1 MSLSSLATLISNSV
15 ATIEKAVAD
24 ASKSRQF
31 QQSRHGSSSRPAPVT
46 PHDVL
51 EAVDL
56 IVAACAELTAKV
68 QDSTGFICKHAL
80 GFNVSSAI
88 RVAVEGHIPEIL
100 RPHGTTGLHINQ
112 IAEKCDANSNRLE
125 RILRLLVSH
134 HIFTSPKRG
143 WFANNRHSLA
153 LDTGKLAEE
162 LPKELNSE
170 KYMGPNTLP
179 ALITHSTDEMFK
191 SSSHLTECIL
201 EPSSSRS
208 FFGDQ
213 SPFSHAFETGMDFQ
227 TFLQLSFD
235 QEVRLRRFITA
246 TECLSRIGASDQGL
260 GAYNWATI
268 GNGLLVDVGGGVG
281 HVPLSLARSYPNLRI
296 VLQDRAEVIA
306 QAVTFWQKH
315 FPQAVK
321 SKRVVLEAQN
331 VFDPQKRKG
340 IRVFYVRFVIRE
352 WNDAQAV
359 RILTNLSRASSSST
373 KLILVERTV
382 TNWSQQSVNDC
393 PLQSWEIL
401 KDARI
406 PRNVQSSFC
415 HNEDHPAILEET
427 GRPLIDLLDA
437 QLMLYG
443 PGRERTLE
451 ELILLLRDSNWK
463 VDKISRPGTS
473 SLTQLICVP
482 IIRSDDE
489 EEPTGAWHKKPSTS
503 SVSQEASTSPTS
515 SPKKVKSVLGR
526 LDSTLKAQEKEQ
538 AQDDQDNVSLGN
550 QEHIRPDDQDHA
562 MNDNQGPISQAGV
575 PMIMITS
582 EGGSEATALLNDS
595 NLLAPV
601 TTASSAVNDTQM
613 AVDTPTP
620 TAEPV
625 LHLDEA
631 A

>member
-526 LDSTLKAQEKEQ
+526 LDSNLKAQEKEQ

>member
-15 ATIEKAVAD
+15 ATIERAVAD
-24 ASKSRQF
+24 AAKSRQF

-153 LDTGKLAEE
+153 LDTGKVAEE

-201 EPSSSRS
+201 EPSSSRA

-246 TECLSRIGASDQGL
+246 TECLSQIGASDQGL

-306 QAVTFWQKH
+306 LAVPFWQKH

-382 TNWSQQSVNDC
+382 TNWSQQSVSDC

-427 GRPLIDLLDA
+427 GRPLIDLLGCTGKHS
-437 QLMLYG
+437 LMLYG

-473 SLTQLICVP
+473 SLTQLICIP
-482 IIRSDDE
+482 IIRPEDE
-489 EEPTGAWHKKPSTS
+489 EEPTGAWHKKPSS
-503 SVSQEASTSPTS
+503 SLSQGDHE
-515 SPKKVKSVLGR
+515 
-526 LDSTLKAQEKEQ
+526 E
-538 AQDDQDNVSLGN
+538 VSLGD
-550 QEHIRPDDQDHA
+550 QQDAYQREFKMIVVQDHP
-562 MNDNQGPISQAGV
+562 GPINRTDV

-582 EGGSEATALLNDS
+582 EGDSEVSSMPKDPNITDH
-595 NLLAPV
+595 V
-601 TTASSAVNDTQM
+601 ITESSAINNTQM
-613 AVDTPTP
+613 VAETPISTV
-620 TAEPV
+620 EPAS
-625 LHLDEA
+625 HPDEVA
-631 A
+631 

>member
-15 ATIEKAVAD
+15 ATIERAVAD
-24 ASKSRQF
+24 AAKSRQF

-68 QDSTGFICKHAL
+68 QDIQCLIC
-80 GFNVSSAI
+80 NPSSRRRTYSRNI
-88 RVAVEGHIPEIL
+88 ETSWHHR
-100 RPHGTTGLHINQ
+100 
-112 IAEKCDANSNRLE
+112 IAYQSDCRKCDANSQRLE

-153 LDTGKLAEE
+153 LDTGKVAEE

-246 TECLSRIGASDQGL
+246 TECLSQIGASDQGL
-260 GAYNWATI
+260 GGYNWATI

-306 QAVTFWQKH
+306 LAVPVVLAKH

-382 TNWSQQSVNDC
+382 TNWSQQSVSDC

-473 SLTQLICVP
+473 SLTQLICIP
-482 IIRSDDE
+482 IIRPEDE
-489 EEPTGAWHKKPSTS
+489 EEPTGAWHKKPSSS
-503 SVSQEASTSPTS
+503 SVSQEAPTSPS
-515 SPKKVKSVLGR
+515 ASPKKTKSVLGR
-526 LDSTLKAQEKEQ
+526 LDSTLKAQEKEE
-538 AQDDQDNVSLGN
+538 AQGDHEEVSLGD
-550 QEHIRPDDQDHA
+550 QEHAIKDIQNDVVQDH
-562 MNDNQGPISQAGV
+562 QGPINRTDV

-582 EGGSEATALLNDS
+582 EGDSEVSSMPKDPNITDH
-595 NLLAPV
+595 V
-601 TTASSAVNDTQM
+601 ITESSAINNTQM
-613 AVDTPTP
+613 VAETPISTV
-620 TAEPV
+620 EPAS
-625 LHLDEA
+625 HPDEVA
-631 A
+631 